1 MFKREIANM
10 FFPLVFDLMPGM
22 QMLPP
27 RQGRPAGH
35 GKAFAAQWRAG
46 RVKPVAVA
54 ITRQLLRQQNRL
66 EKKGRKDKNYTRRY
80 AY

>member
-1 MFKREIANM
+1 MRL
-10 FFPLVFDLMPGM
+10 FPTTIFSLLQDLNLEMM
-22 QMLPP
+22 PP
-27 RQGRPAGH
+27 RQSPPAGH
-35 GKAFAAQWRAG
+35 GKAFTAQWRAG
-46 RVKPVAVA
+46 RIKPVAVA